1 MTGHG
6 RRCVRVAAT
15 SCSGVT
21 SHRSVTT
28 TVKSTACAQSAP
40 WAYQP
45 AAADAAVVGVASQ
58 PWSSTAAPGRAE
70 GGVEGPLHGLRID
83 RPSLRARFLEV
94 EFRAPHL
101 GRDFGALAGDLILG
115 QPPVGFERFPIA
127 PFVDGP
133 ALLGRPT

>member
-15 SCSGVT
+15 SCSGFT

-40 WAYQP
+40 WAYQL
-45 AAADAAVVGVASQ
+45 AAADAAVVGVAS
-58 PWSSTAAPGRAE
+58 TAVVQHGRTRLAE
-70 GGVEGPLHGLRID
+70 GGVKGPLHGLRID

-101 GRDFGALAGDLILG
+101 GRDLGALSGKELPLAGEIGRMTIVKHTLAGPILSSS
-115 QPPVGFERFPIA
+115 
-127 PFVDGP
+127 
-133 ALLGRPT
+133 RPM